1 MPRGH
6 ALIIDDSSTAR
17 IMLSRLLERAD
28 VTTRS
33 VGSAEEAFPVLQ
45 SEPFDII
52 FLDHLLPGMN
62 GFDALR
68 KLKSQAD
75 TKNIP
80 VFMYTSQNAERY
92 RQEAKTLGAS
102 GVVGKQIDRARLL
115 RTLDG
120 ILDSNPITEP
130 PAEASPLPPPQPSTD
145 DSQQSSRSLSG
156 RMSTLEVAYEEIDD
170 ELSNLRQAVTRLQQ
184 QLHEDTGKQRT
195 RFRVVAASSL
205 AGFVLLLALFLSQ
218 SGHIEQ
224 MKVQI
229 NEQISQLQRV
239 VGGVIELMEGE

>member
-33 VGSAEEAFPVLQ
+33 VGSAEEAFPILQ

-68 KLKSQAD
+68 KLKSQAE
-75 TKNIP
+75 TKSIP

-92 RQEAKTLGAS
+92 RQEARALGAS
-102 GVVGKQIDRARLL
+102 GVVGKQIDRTRLL
-115 RTLDG
+115 RTLDS
-120 ILDSNPITEP
+120 ILDSNPINEP
-130 PAEASPLPPPQPSTD
+130 AIEFSPLPPPQALTD
-145 DSQQSSRSLSG
+145 DSLQNSRSLSG
-156 RMSTLEVAYEEIDD
+156 RMSTLEVAFEESDE
-170 ELSNLRQAVTRLQQ
+170 ELSSLRQEVIRLQQ
-184 QLHEDTGKQRT
+184 QLHEETRKQRT
-195 RFRVVAASSL
+195 RLRVLGTASL
-205 AGFVLLLALFLSQ
+205 AGMVLLLALFLWQ
-218 SGHIEQ
+218 SGHIAQ

-229 NEQISQLQRV
+229 DEQMSLLQRI
-239 VGGVIELMEGE
+239 VGGVIELMERE